1 MVAQCHECADR
12 PDYVTIVGDEWGSYP
27 KYLALAT
34 EGEGD
39 HGHGLAGTNRVV
51 HSWMDY
57 VRPGLYYSAWRT
69 VDSGK
74 MGDQHG
80 KALFMDVAY
89 GCDHESGA
97 NQLGVGE
104 DANDRCTNLMIRSE
118 NQHYVEGFSSF
129 QVFVPVSKV
138 RINNVVAHSDREYV
152 AGPIGVDHPY
162 YTDRQYMFT
171 ELPDFLR
178 GLWGVHTPNDD
189 KNSDA
194 SDVNFLCFD
203 ITTRA
208 TVYILYDKRA
218 TDEPTWLKDGFR
230 DQNIATVAHTVSAAA
245 PFASPSEAS
254 TKLAQDVNMGGFEIY
269 YSVRDPGTVCIG
281 GNAAPHIG
289 YLGNTDHS
297 NYLVLVGPMVDL
309 TMHASHQVEVRTTA
323 C

>member
-1 MVAQCHECADR
+1 MVEQCHECADR

-34 EGEGD
+34 DGEGD

-69 VDSGK
+69 VDGGK

-80 KALFMDVAY
+80 QALFMDVAY

-97 NQLGVGE
+97 NHLGVGE

-171 ELPDFLR
+171 DLPDFLR

-218 TDEPTWLKDGFR
+218 TDEPTWLKDVSR
-230 DQNIATVAHTVSAAA
+230 VIIAGIWVA
-245 PFASPSEAS
+245 FF
-254 TKLAQDVNMGGFEIY
+254 Q
-269 YSVRDPGTVCIG
+269 
-281 GNAAPHIG
+281 
-289 YLGNTDHS
+289 
-297 NYLVLVGPMVDL
+297 
-309 TMHASHQVEVRTTA
+309 
-323 C
+323 